1 MRHSIIDEL
10 LRESSSRE
18 EKCFPKNP
26 DYRLHCKKAC
36 DLENVL
42 TSQLKENQRSI
53 FLEYVNEKLIE
64 VGMEIEEAFRQG
76 VSLGVRFTA
85 EAFLLGE
92 EQNG

>member
-1 MRHSIIDEL
+1 MRNSIIDEL
-10 LRESSSRE
+10 LRESASRA
-18 EKCFPKNP
+18 EKCCPKNP

-36 DLENVL
+36 DLENDL
-42 TSQLKENQRSI
+42 TSQLNEKQRSV

-85 EAFLLGE
+85 EAFLLE
-92 EQNG
+92 KE